1 MVSAPPVLS
10 ESKQNQWSAPAPCLQ
25 LPPGPLLPRFSVLHF
40 KDKVSWNRKMAEK
53 GRRLEFRRETSVC
66 VLCVRERI
74 CGVAAAVLV
83 AALQLI
89 LGRGATS
96 RAVLRW
102 CCEPRSH
109 LQPTAGR
116 ATGRQSCSSRLVAPV
131 GGGGDCSGSGALNVC
146 GLW

>member
-1 MVSAPPVLS
+1 MCVNVISACS
-10 ESKQNQWSAPAPCLQ
+10 D
-25 LPPGPLLPRFSVLHF
+25 PGRFCKASRAVWYQLLPSYRRANKTSGRHLRRASSCQQGLCCFASLFSNF

-89 LGRGATS
+89 LGPRRHVPR
-96 RAVLRW
+96 RAAMVL
-102 CCEPRSH
+102 
-109 LQPTAGR
+109 
-116 ATGRQSCSSRLVAPV
+116 
-131 GGGGDCSGSGALNVC
+131 
-146 GLW
+146 